1 MKAAKNSPPKVPQG
15 TPDHVPVKDLH
26 FDTRNPR
33 LVEYGV
39 TAKTSQDD
47 ILEILWEKMAVDE
60 IAMSIAAS
68 GFWDYEPLF
77 VVREGGVDVVIEGN
91 RRLAAVKILHSH
103 KLQEH
108 LKATDL
114 PSVSAKDLEKL
125 ESLPVIRVEKRADVW
140 PYLGF
145 KHVNGPAKWRS
156 YAKAQ
161 YIAFVR
167 KTTGESL
174 EAIAAQ
180 IGDRHRTVQ
189 RLFRALMVIEQ
200 AEKAGV
206 YKRDNAYRQPL
217 NFALLPTALQLD
229 GISEFLG
236 IAEERDESSRLVP
249 RSRKAELGDFCSW
262 LWGNSSRR
270 TKPVVR
276 DYDPDLLRLGKV
288 LGHEH
293 ALGELKNGTDL
304 SIAYAATRGRD
315 AMFKQSLDEAR
326 SALARAQALVRG
338 NDSCGRKLRALSA
351 GVACMARDLAAV
363 IERNSESRR
372 ARRRETQAETL

>member
-1 MKAAKNSPPKVPQG
+1 MKAAKSPPKVPQG
-15 TPDHVPVKDLH
+15 TPDDVPVKDLH

-77 VVREGGVDVVIEGN
+77 VVKEGGVDVVIEGN

-114 PSVSAKDLEKL
+114 PSISAKDLEKL

-167 KTTGESL
+167 KTTGEAL

-189 RLFRALMVIEQ
+189 RLYRALMVIEQ

-206 YKRDNAYRQPL
+206 YKRDSAYRQPF
-217 NFALLPTALQLD
+217 NFTLLPTALYFD
-229 GISEFLG
+229 GFSGFLG
-236 IAEERDESSRLVP
+236 ITNQSDDSSNPVP
-249 RSRKAELGDFCSW
+249 RDRKVELGELCSW
-262 LWGNSSRR
+262 LWGNRVR
-270 TKPVVR
+270 GTKPVVKNF
-276 DYDPDLLRLGKV
+276 DSDLTQLGSI
-288 LGHEH
+288 LSHEK
-293 ALGELKNGTDL
+293 AVTKLKEGCEL
-304 SIAYAATRGRD
+304 AVAHAATKNRD
-315 AMFKQSLDEAR
+315 EILEESLEAAKR
-326 SALARAQALVRG
+326 SLVWAQALVR
-338 NDSCGRKLRALSA
+338 NKNSHSHRLRALSA
-351 GVACMARDLAAV
+351 SVACMAQDLAAV
-363 IERNSESRR
+363 IESNDESPR
-372 ARRRETQAETL
+372 ASRKKSHARVL